1 MSAELLLACCMAVF
15 VASII
20 PSPSMLLALAK
31 GANHGWG
38 AGALS
43 GAGNIAAMI
52 VQAVASYLMILEVGG
67 LSSSLLLGMK
77 LVGAL
82 YIFYIGWTLMGIA
95 NSGSDREVAAR
106 SGSSWQHVRDGFMF
120 AVVNPKAIVFFAALF
135 PQFVRRSA
143 AGGVIAMGV
152 PIVTIGFACFM
163 IYVVAGRVM
172 VEILGNGR
180 HVGKIFGICIM
191 LCALALLF
199 ARIA

>member
-1 MSAELLLACCMAVF
+1 MSTEVLLAYCMAIF

-20 PSPSMLLALAK
+20 PGPSMLLALAK

-43 GAGNIAAMI
+43 GAGNIAATI
-52 VQAVASYLMILEVGG
+52 VQAVASYLVILKVGS
-67 LSSSLLLGMK
+67 LSSTLLLGMK

-82 YIFYIGWTLMGIA
+82 YIFCIGWTLMGVA
-95 NSGSDREVAAR
+95 NFGSDREVAAR
-106 SGSSWQHVRDGFMF
+106 AGSSWQHVRDGFMF
-120 AVVNPKAIVFFAALF
+120 AIVNPKAIVFFAALF
-135 PQFVRRSA
+135 PQFVGRSV
-143 AGGVIAMGV
+143 AGSVIAIGV

-172 VEILGNGR
+172 VEILGHGR

-199 ARIA
+199 A